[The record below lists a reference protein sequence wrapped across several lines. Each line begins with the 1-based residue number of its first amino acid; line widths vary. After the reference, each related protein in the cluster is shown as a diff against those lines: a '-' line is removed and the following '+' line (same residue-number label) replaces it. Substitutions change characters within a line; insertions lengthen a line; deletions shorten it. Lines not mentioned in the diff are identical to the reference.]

1 MFSPLIVAKGMRKSN
16 EKIENG
22 PALPTVQQQVL
33 KNLREKSKISQF
45 IKNSPNCCIC
55 NFCKGGKMWYTNA
68 SERQAEQ
75 FTFLNIKFYGGSNY
89 EEVAVQ
95 GLRLYL

>member
-22 PALPTVQQQVL
+22 PALPAVQQQVL

-68 SERQAEQ
+68 SEKASKNNSH
-75 FTFLNIKFYGGSNY
+75 FNIKLYGGSNY
-89 EEVAVQ
+89 EKVALQ